1 MSFRRLGNSESEKLP
16 DAALGNKSSII
27 IYKKT
32 PKKGY
37 QKVYVLAR
45 IAPYM
50 SISKRK
56 LLMNSF
62 FISQFNCSLVWIRH
76 IRLMTGKNNV
86 IHENAL
92 FAVTRLHPLKNY
104 LIQTEPLSYIQEICK
119 YLQLKCLKF
128 IRACRQLL

>member
-1 MSFRRLGNSESEKLP
+1 MSFRRLGNSESEKLL
-16 DAALGNKSSII
+16 DLALGNRSSII

-37 QKVYVLAR
+37 QKIYVLAR

-76 IRLMTGKNNV
+76 IRLMTGKNNA
-86 IHENAL
+86 IHENSL
-92 FAVTRLHPLKNY
+92 FAVTRLDPLKKY
-104 LIQTEPLSYIQEICK
+104 LIQTKPLSYTQEIYK
-119 YLQLKCLKF
+119 YLRLKCLKF
-128 IRACRQLL
+128 IRAYRRLL